1 MLQEIFYWFFNMSII
16 AVIAGVIVLLLRRVK
31 KIPRRFVV
39 FLWLIPFLRMTIP
52 IGIGS
57 PYSLMSLISRFTT
70 KTVVVY
76 QPFGDLSFSMTNS
89 IMVADRYFPIA
100 YKINVLDQV
109 FYIASII
116 WLIVLGTILLV
127 LTVVYVMTLHEMK
140 DATHWHDNI
149 YLSDKILSPAV
160 YGIIKPRII
169 LPTSYKERE
178 LEFILLHEKMHIR
191 RADNLWRVLAF
202 VVAAAHWFNPFC
214 WIFLKYFLEDLEL
227 SCDEMVLVKLGG
239 DRAKEYAMS
248 LVESKESASVFAS
261 PFGGAKIRIRIEN
274 ILSFKKMTWVSF
286 TAFLTLI
293 ITIFCILL
301 TNAG

>member
-16 AVIAGVIVLLLRRVK
+16 AVIDGVIILLLRRVK

-39 FLWLIPFLRMTIP
+39 FLWLIPFLRMSMP

-57 PYSLMSLISRFTT
+57 PYSLMSLISRFAT

-76 QPFGDLSFSMTNS
+76 EPFEDLSFSITNS
-89 IMVADRYFPIA
+89 IMAADRYFPIT
-100 YKINVLDQV
+100 YKINVLERV
-109 FYIASII
+109 FYIAGIV
-116 WLIVLGTILLV
+116 WLIVLGAILLM
-127 LTVVYVMTLHEMK
+127 LAVVYITTLHEMR
-140 DATHWHDNI
+140 DAEQWGDNI
-149 YLSDKILSPAV
+149 YLSDKVLSPAV

-169 LPTSYKERE
+169 LPTSYKERD
-178 LEFILLHEKMHIR
+178 LEFILLHEKMHIK
-191 RADNLWRVLAF
+191 RADNLWRVIAF
-202 VVAAAHWFNPFC
+202 VVVAAHWFNPFC

-248 LVESKESASVFAS
+248 LVESKESASVFTSA
-261 PFGGAKIRIRIEN
+261 FGGAKIRIRIEN

-286 TAFLTLI
+286 IAFLTLI